1 MLGPIAPREILKEKF
16 LELMG
21 ISAKREDRFSEL
33 GVLLC
38 F

>member
-1 MLGPIAPREILKEKF
+1 MLGPIAPRKILKEKF

-33 GVLLC
+33 GGLLC